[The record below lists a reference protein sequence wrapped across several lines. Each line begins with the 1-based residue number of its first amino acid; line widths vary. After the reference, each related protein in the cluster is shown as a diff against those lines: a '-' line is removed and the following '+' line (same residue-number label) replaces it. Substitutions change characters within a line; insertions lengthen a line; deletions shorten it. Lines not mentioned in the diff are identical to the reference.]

1 MASTVDSSDHTLI
14 AADWEALLQA
24 APVSQDRFQI
34 KRVFQGEGLRV
45 IRLTFAAGQVMREH
59 STNSPLLVQVLE
71 GEVKFR
77 ISGEEYT
84 MPAGAM
90 LHVKPSVLH
99 EVEAVTDAHVLL
111 TLSLAWE
118 SD

>member
-1 MASTVDSSDHTLI
+1 MAHASAEPASAGHTLI
-14 AADWEALLQA
+14 SADRDALLRA
-24 APVSQDRFQI
+24 APVSADRFRI
-34 KRVFQGEGLRV
+34 KRVFQGEGARV

-59 STNSPLLVQVLE
+59 STNAPLIVQVLD

-77 ISGEEYT
+77 VPGEEIA

-90 LHVKPSVLH
+90 LHVKPSVVH

-111 TLSLAWE
+111 TLCFPE
-118 SD
+118 